1 VLRLGGDQIT
11 AGDELVAQV
20 DSDEGYKAM
29 LDGGVALAWTAL
41 DVATDPTIKAHL
53 PESAWAHNRSRPRK
67 N

>member
-1 VLRLGGDQIT
+1 M
-11 AGDELVAQV
+11 AGAKFAAQV

-41 DVATDPTIKAHL
+41 DAATDPTIKAHL
-53 PESAWAHNRSRPRK
+53 LESAWAHNRSRLKK